1 MATLEQN
8 INQAISDFDS
18 IESAIKAK
26 GVEVPDG
33 TDTSEYATLIEN
45 IPTSVDIDIVQSTG
59 DSTTS
64 VMSQDAV
71 TNEIESLDATIKSNT
86 ESIDKINSAIG
97 ILPENTTLTEHI
109 KQEVTNDINNYTD
122 QKLSTLVLDG
132 GEL

>member
-109 KQEVTNDINNYTD
+109 KQEVTNNVNNYTD